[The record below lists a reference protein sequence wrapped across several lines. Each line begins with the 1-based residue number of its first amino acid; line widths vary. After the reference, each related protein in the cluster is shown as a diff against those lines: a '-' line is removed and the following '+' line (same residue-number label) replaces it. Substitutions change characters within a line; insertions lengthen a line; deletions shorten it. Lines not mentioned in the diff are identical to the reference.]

1 MPDPRLDVID
11 NALALIEAPKGASEP
26 RLTAC
31 MAELLAA
38 DPHAAA
44 EFARLLL
51 RAAPNEAS
59 QERLGPA
66 PPRLTTHGEHRFTAG
81 GRVSRRGRRADLWLT
96 ADKAWGL
103 VIEAKLDA
111 PFARGQLEDS
121 IAAGPTAFGLVAD
134 ASVAVIALTS
144 HAHAFGRFKDPERRW
159 LGIVR
164 WTEVLEELLALE
176 FDDAGLTVRWQ
187 RLLSVYARRG
197 RFGPQTPSR
206 PAPRTQ
212 LEFAAETARR
222 HLQDRLGTPVDLL
235 GNRGGRVVHGGSR
248 TGWVQYSLKTKSRK
262 RTLTVKSLRPKQG
275 ARALQV
281 HVHPD
286 DRDMTFVR
294 MPAELVAFEN
304 TLLHVLDQFLADSGW
319 AGNGRLS
326 NRGHHEQ

>member
-1 MPDPRLDVID
+1 MSDARLNVID
-11 NALALIEAPKGASEP
+11 QALTLIDAPKGATEP

-44 EFARLLL
+44 EFARSLL
-51 RAAPNEAS
+51 RAEPNEAS
-59 QERLGPA
+59 HERLGPV

-81 GRVSRRGRRADLWLT
+81 GRLSRRGRRADLWLT
-96 ADKAWGL
+96 ADETWGL

-111 PFARGQLEDS
+111 PFAKGQLEDS
-121 IAAGPTAFGLVAD
+121 IAAGPTAFGLSAG

-144 HAHAFGRFKDPERRW
+144 HTHAFGRFKDPERRW

-176 FDDAGLTVRWQ
+176 FDDPELTARWQ

-197 RFGPQTPSR
+197 RFGPQTPTR

-212 LEFAAETARR
+212 LEFAAEVARR
-222 HLQDRLGTPVDLL
+222 HLQDRLGTPVELL
-235 GNRGGRVVHGGSR
+235 GNRSGRVVQGGSR
-248 TGWVQYSLKTKSRK
+248 TGWIQYGFKTKGRK
-262 RTLTVKSLRPKQG
+262 RTLTVESLRPKQRP
-275 ARALQV
+275 RALLL

-286 DRDMTFVR
+286 DLEKTFVR
-294 MPAELVAFEN
+294 VPAELVAFEN
-304 TLLHVLDQFLADSGW
+304 ALLDALDQFLDESGSL
-319 AGNGRLS
+319 R
-326 NRGHHEQ
+326 